1 MQNYTEY
8 PYTTLETIDLNV
20 FSKLQRLFTNFD
32 ISYISS
38 TEIDEDNDKIYKISY
53 NLEEVQESTKVDEFL
68 DKLEDLAIRY
78 RL

>member
-8 PYTTLETIDLNV
+8 PYTTLETINLNV
-20 FSKLQRLFTNFD
+20 FSKLQRLFTNFG

-38 TEIDEDNDKIYKISY
+38 TEINDCDKIYKISY
-53 NLEEVQESTKVDEFL
+53 NLEEVQENTKVDEFL

-78 RL
+78 NL

>member
-20 FSKLQRLFTNFD
+20 FSKLQRLFTTFD

-38 TEIDEDNDKIYKISY
+38 TEIDDDNDKIYKISY
-53 NLEEVQESTKVDEFL
+53 NLEEVQENTKVDEFL

>member
-8 PYTTLETIDLNV
+8 PYTTLETINLNV
-20 FSKLQRLFTNFD
+20 FSQLQRLFTNFG

-53 NLEEVQESTKVDEFL
+53 NLEEVQENAKVDEFL
-68 DKLEDLAIRY
+68 SKLEDLAIRY
-78 RL
+78 NL